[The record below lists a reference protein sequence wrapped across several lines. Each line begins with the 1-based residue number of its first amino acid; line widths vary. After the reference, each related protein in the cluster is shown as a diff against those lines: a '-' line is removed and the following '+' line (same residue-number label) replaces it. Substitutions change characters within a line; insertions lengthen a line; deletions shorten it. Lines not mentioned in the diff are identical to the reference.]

1 MNINIYGMVNSKAH
15 ELGYFLTKVG
25 VQYCD
30 EKADDET
37 RVIRIP
43 ASEMSESFMLLTTLN
58 DHVMFSD
65 YKTNMCVAF
74 HVSDFERL
82 VVI

>member
-1 MNINIYGMVNSKAH
+1 MNINIYGMINTKAH
-15 ELGYFLTKVG
+15 ELGNFLTKVG
-25 VQYCD
+25 VNYCD
-30 EKADDET
+30 ERADNET

-43 ASEMSESFMLLTTLN
+43 TSKMSESIMLSTTLN

-65 YKTNMCVAF
+65 YKTNMRVSF